1 MSPWRVALIA
11 SAVTALAWAGAGEGP
26 AQTRTNPPAKAQDR
40 TGGQDI
46 EGKIRDVGN
55 ERITLEDGTVLVI
68 PKGMVKQSDLK
79 IGAAVKAQYQDR
91 GGQKVATTIQVSP
104 AAESGTGAGSK

>member
-1 MSPWRVALIA
+1 
-11 SAVTALAWAGAGEGP
+11 
-26 AQTRTNPPAKAQDR
+26 
-40 TGGQDI
+40 
-46 EGKIRDVGN
+46 
-55 ERITLEDGTVLVI
+55 
-68 PKGMVKQSDLK
+68 MVKQSDLK